1 MNKAK
6 SRHRVTSDS
15 TLNITESSSNE
26 ALKLHTP
33 WGAAQTGSN
42 QNIKAVIN
50 NDYVA
55 AFDVVS
61 GLPSWTSYTLKQPRL
76 ANFQPQWRLDVRLEP
91 SYASI
96 CDRFP
101 SGIDST
107 WSVVPLFPFDTTL
120 NSADLAVDT
129 NAIEISKSF
138 DTYWRD
144 FHTLL
149 NYCVNINGETN
160 VITGPVLDSPSS
172 GLFVIVSTCRSV
184 GVALADC
191 PIDQLDIQS
200 FILPTNLR
208 YSRNCIKS
216 TKFFSTN
223 LATLPDIEHLTGLR
237 FFPSLSFGDKAEILS
252 RTPLASTLLVDPD
265 PSP

>member
-1 MNKAK
+1 M
-6 SRHRVTSDS
+6 
-15 TLNITESSSNE
+15 
-26 ALKLHTP
+26 
-33 WGAAQTGSN
+33 
-42 QNIKAVIN
+42 
-50 NDYVA
+50 
-55 AFDVVS
+55 
-61 GLPSWTSYTLKQPRL
+61 
-76 ANFQPQWRLDVRLEP
+76 
-91 SYASI
+91 
-96 CDRFP
+96 
-101 SGIDST
+101 
-107 WSVVPLFPFDTTL
+107 